1 MNNQVVMQVMQFAAP
16 YKGSFIK
23 SMEELDRNIT
33 SCGGTMIWVFPEKC
47 KATAWIDEFVNKYKG
62 KVYFVSEPK
71 RKFKFFC
78 HGSLVGELEKLIN
91 LHKPTVVHSHFDGYD
106 EFCALAIKKSKSNAK
121 HIIHCRNAHEPAV
134 TFRDKIHKK
143 IRNTLQYRFHCKK
156 SLAIVLNN
164 SFESELRKMGFKGKV
179 IVCPNGIDE
188 SRVDYKNHSLK
199 VSDKYKFLMFGGRG
213 FTKGLDTV
221 LEAVKILHNKYT
233 EKYELNVTKSKD
245 TSNFIKDKEFKLEDY
260 PELKLID
267 ARENVSELF
276 AESDCFISASRGE
289 TFSNAIAEA
298 MLGGLPIISSNIEG
312 VSWAIG
318 QKSVT
323 LFEKENSQELATE
336 MEKYINGERT
346 FTQEELIL
354 SREYLLANYTVD
366 IWATKMVDI
375 YKKELGV

>member
-1 MNNQVVMQVMQFAAP
+1 
-16 YKGSFIK
+16 
-23 SMEELDRNIT
+23 
-33 SCGGTMIWVFPEKC
+33 
-47 KATAWIDEFVNKYKG
+47 
-62 KVYFVSEPK
+62 
-71 RKFKFFC
+71 
-78 HGSLVGELEKLIN
+78 
-91 LHKPTVVHSHFDGYD
+91 
-106 EFCALAIKKSKSNAK
+106 
-121 HIIHCRNAHEPAV
+121 
-134 TFRDKIHKK
+134 
-143 IRNTLQYRFHCKK
+143 
-156 SLAIVLNN
+156 
-164 SFESELRKMGFKGKV
+164 MGFKGKV